1 MSRLS
6 GARAY
11 GASVTAMVASR
22 PALGYCLRRE
32 RSGTLTVLDLGA
44 IRQRLEAT
52 FIGRCLGSFIALQ
65 GIDRAMV
72 IASQALTALI
82 PLLILVST
90 LAPADRRGG
99 VSQLLIRRFDLRGN
113 AADAVREVFARP
125 AGGASIGVLSV
136 VLLVFSGLSLARRMQ
151 RLYQQ
156 AWRLEAVPG
165 VRGSLN
171 TALGLAALLLEI
183 ALLYLARTLVRALPF
198 DWLLGLPISIV
209 TGLLLWTSI
218 PWLLL
223 DRRVQWRRL
232 VPAGLLATVCSGI
245 YMPRLLDTYSERYG
259 LFGVTLALVGWL
271 LCVALI
277 LVIATVVAAEFD
289 RSQGR
294 FACRFRVL
302 FLTSSLTK
310 DDVAPG

>member
-1 MSRLS
+1 
-6 GARAY
+6 
-11 GASVTAMVASR
+11 
-22 PALGYCLRRE
+22 
-32 RSGTLTVLDLGA
+32 
-44 IRQRLEAT
+44 
-52 FIGRCLGSFIALQ
+52 
-65 GIDRAMV
+65 
-72 IASQALTALI
+72 
-82 PLLILVST
+82 
-90 LAPADRRGG
+90 
-99 VSQLLIRRFDLRGN
+99 
-113 AADAVREVFARP
+113 VFARP

-223 DRRVQWRRL
+223 DRRV
-232 VPAGLLATVCSGI
+232 PAGLLATVCSGIYGVASTI